1 MKYLPIAIAAML
13 FMGCNDN
20 NRAEDP
26 LADSGRTQRTETL
39 LTNLKQLGDS
49 SVYLFGHHD
58 DTVYGIGWEA
68 DYGNDSTIHQRS
80 DVKSV
85 CNDYPALLSF
95 DLGHIE
101 LGDERNLDGV
111 PFGLIRKATLK
122 HIERGGIVTF
132 SWHPDN
138 IFTGGD
144 AWDVSS
150 DKVVEAVLPGGQ
162 KQTSSSL
169 WKPLTASGFPCCS
182 VPGTSIR
189 ATGSGGGSS
198 IARQKSTRRFGS

>member
-1 MKYLPIAIAAML
+1 LYFASLFVPLPSKSTKIMKYLPIAIAAML

-111 PFGLIRKATLK
+111 PFWNPCWTGIPSAMYWCGATPTTAPTTTLRP
-122 HIERGGIVTF
+122 I
-132 SWHPDN
+132 PDSSPRP
-138 IFTGGD
+138 ILS
-144 AWDVSS
+144 VSIMPS
-150 DKVVEAVLPGGQ
+150 SH
-162 KQTSSSL
+162 SSS
-169 WKPLTASGFPCCS
+169 
-182 VPGTSIR
+182 
-189 ATGSGGGSS
+189 AT
-198 IARQKSTRRFGS
+198 